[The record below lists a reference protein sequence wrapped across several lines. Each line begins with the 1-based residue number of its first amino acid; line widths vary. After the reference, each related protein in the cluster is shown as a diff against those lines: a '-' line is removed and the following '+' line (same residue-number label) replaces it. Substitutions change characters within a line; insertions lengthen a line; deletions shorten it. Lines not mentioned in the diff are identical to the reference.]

1 MPNGM
6 YQQLKGVADQDDL
19 FQRLEEKDVNVGDN
33 DEESNLERLMQEKDV
48 DTSLFTAIN
57 EVAEVLTQN
66 QAEISDLASV
76 EKLEPS
82 NYTYPQVSPTA
93 VYPSPMQL
101 VYLQPTEY
109 GLSIVPLQ
117 QVAGQPF
124 FIQQPLAGLHDN
136 LQQLV
141 VAQSGLPFKGPPH
154 SVHDGLYSYNSS
166 PYPSYEPK
174 NLLSHFMYNQSH
186 MSQPL
191 HTSLSSLPYPV
202 NGVVNPLPYPM
213 PVPTPTNLASY
224 PLSVPTNPT
233 PYPPSPYTNLT
244 PYTMSPPT
252 SNLMPYPQYGPIN
265 QGRSIDTPYYFDHE
279 TKNNVVPVTYQD
291 TAALT
296 PTTDTAAQS
305 TMVKRFFRPWEGG
318 EEREDFLQELREE
331 DQTVQFGEEDF
342 PALNEVF
349 NKMKIKN

>member
-1 MPNGM
+1 MSNGM
-6 YQQLKGVADQDDL
+6 YLQLSGVADHDDP
-19 FQRLEEKDVNVGDN
+19 FRRLEEKDVNVGDN

-66 QAEISDLASV
+66 QAEISALASV

-117 QVAGQPF
+117 QVAGQPS
-124 FIQQPLAGLHDN
+124 FIQQHLAGLHDN

-166 PYPSYEPK
+166 PYPSYESR
-174 NLLSHFMYNQSH
+174 NLLPHFMYDQSR

-191 HTSLSSLPYPV
+191 HTSHISLPYPV
-202 NGVVNPLPYPM
+202 NGVGNPLPYQM

-224 PLSVPTNPT
+224 PLFVPTNLT

-252 SNLMPYPQYGPIN
+252 NLMPYPQYGPII
-265 QGRSIDTPYYFDHE
+265 QGRRIDTPQYFDHE
-279 TKNNVVPVTYQD
+279 TKNNVVPVTCQD

-296 PTTDTAAQS
+296 PTTTTAVQS
-305 TMVKRFFRPWEGG
+305 TREKRFFRPWEGG
-318 EEREDFLQELREE
+318 GEREDCLQELREE